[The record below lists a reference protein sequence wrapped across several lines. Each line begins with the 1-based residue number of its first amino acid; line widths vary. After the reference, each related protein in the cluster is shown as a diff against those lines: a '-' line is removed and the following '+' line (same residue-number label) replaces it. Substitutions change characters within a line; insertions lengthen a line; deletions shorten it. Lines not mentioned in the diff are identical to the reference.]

1 MSSCDQYLA
10 ATRTFSTGPVSESAV
25 LTCGA
30 HVRICGAQHGSGVP
44 ARATPDAEDEA
55 ADEAYF
61 VGRGLAGP
69 AGAHSQAGAPQA
81 VDRSAGGGEAVEF
94 KKRAEFFRFFPCQ
107 QSACSQRQA
116 TPFGVAP
123 SRCKRTMQESC
134 TPYSAFSL
142 HPYAEIE
149 CLAGVA
155 AGTAGFRPYYENPYS
170 EHYVGARPPL
180 RTPSRAAA
188 PQSLVRDPHP
198 TVPRRR
204 QLCAAALS
212 TTHA

>member
-1 MSSCDQYLA
+1 MRKMKLRTRRTLSA
-10 ATRTFSTGPVSESAV
+10 AGSPALLE
-25 LTCGA
+25 
-30 HVRICGAQHGSGVP
+30 RIRRP
-44 ARATPDAEDEA
+44 
-55 ADEAYF
+55 
-61 VGRGLAGP
+61 GR
-69 AGAHSQAGAPQA
+69 HRRWTGAPA
-81 VDRSAGGGEAVEF
+81 EEAVEF

-170 EHYVGARPPL
+170 EHYVGARPPPAH
-180 RTPSRAAA
+180 TVACGCAST
-188 PQSLVRDPHP
+188 LVRDPHP